1 MAHSSRKGVVVTG
14 TDTGVGKTWVAVR
27 LIRALRRRGHAVC
40 PLKPVESGCLE
51 VDGGLLAQDAEA
63 LREAAGLERL
73 EAVVRFKLRAPLA
86 PVLAAEQE
94 GVPTALQDL
103 LEFCRRQDGVRIIE
117 GAGGWRSP
125 LVRDGDLR
133 DLATAL
139 ELPVLVVAEDRLG
152 AINHALLTCEAVKQ
166 TPHCRLAGVVLNRRQ
181 PEAGMYGN
189 FQMLQRR
196 LRRIPVWLTGPD
208 QWLSESEERAV
219 LRTFAPPSPDA

>member
-27 LIRALRRRGHAVC
+27 LIRALRRRGHAAC

-51 VDGGLLAQDAEA
+51 ADGGLLAQDAEA
-63 LREAAGLERL
+63 LREAAGLDSPD
-73 EAVVRFKLRAPLA
+73 AVVRFKLRAPLA
-86 PVLAAEQE
+86 PLLAAEQE
-94 GVPTALQDL
+94 GVPVALQEL
-103 LEFCRRQDGVRIIE
+103 LEFCRPREGVRVIE

-125 LVRDGDLR
+125 LARDGDLR
-133 DLATAL
+133 DLALVL

-152 AINHALLTCEAVKQ
+152 AINHTLLTCEAIKQ

-181 PEAGMYGN
+181 SEAGAYGN
-189 FQMLQRR
+189 FQMLQHR

-219 LRTFAPPSPDA
+219 LRTFAPSPPDA